1 MQTAAHRML
10 PSKPHRTGKRGHG
23 DTVMVRHNN
32 KFRRLVGLANGLAIS
47 ALFAGSAS
55 ASENL
60 VIIPDARLF
69 GLFDMGEGLGSMWVM
84 LIGFLILVF
93 PLNSL
98 IFQPIFNALDARAER
113 IQGARDR
120 SAQLEREASNVLER
134 YEDAIREARVDAE
147 ANRQAGLSAAREEQ
161 VTLTTQARSEAETE
175 LTRART
181 EMNQSLDDARATIR
195 ASAEDLATAAA
206 EQVLGRTL
214 S

>member
-1 MQTAAHRML
+1 
-10 PSKPHRTGKRGHG
+10 
-23 DTVMVRHNN
+23 MVRHN
-32 KFRRLVGLANGLAIS
+32 KTFRRLVGLASGLAS
-47 ALFAGSAS
+47 SVLLAGSAG

-69 GLFDMGEGLGSMWVM
+69 GLFNMGEGLGSMWIM
-84 LIGFLILVF
+84 LIGFLVLVF
-93 PLNSL
+93 PLNVL
-98 IFQPIFNALDARAER
+98 IFQPIFRALDARAER

-120 SAQLEREASNVLER
+120 SSQLEQEANEVLER
-134 YEDAIREARVDAE
+134 YESAIREARVDAE
-147 ANRQAGLSAAREEQ
+147 AARQAGLTAAREEQ
-161 VTLTTQARSEAETE
+161 ATMTAQARSEAETE

-181 EMNQSLDDARATIR
+181 EMTRSLDEARATLR